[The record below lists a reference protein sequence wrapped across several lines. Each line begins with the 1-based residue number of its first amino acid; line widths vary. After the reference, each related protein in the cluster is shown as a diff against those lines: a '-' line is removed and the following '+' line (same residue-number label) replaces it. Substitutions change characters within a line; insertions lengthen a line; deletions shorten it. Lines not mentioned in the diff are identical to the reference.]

1 MPCEPAGDVDMV
13 APGGRCGHVEA
24 AGLAALAEAAEVND
38 RAQRTGD
45 TVGGSAAMAAAG
57 GHWFTRSKLAPR
69 VVINGSNTG
78 KDVRTGA
85 ASSTVTG
92 LVVAIPRQRN
102 DIAMR

>member
-1 MPCEPAGDVDMV
+1 MPCERAGDVDVV
-13 APGGRCGHVEA
+13 ALGGRCCHMKA
-24 AGLAALAEAAEVND
+24 AGLAALEAVAVND
-38 RAQRTGD
+38 RAQRAGD
-45 TVGGSAAMAAAG
+45 TVGGSAAIAAAG